1 MPDGG
6 NCRKVA
12 TGVDVTDSWPLLTND
27 RLNGMYRVQRF
38 LRPPNIAQ
46 AAARDDFSEA
56 AILIKKLCCTWGGGY
71 TPIIPVENANPVDP
85 LWVDIL
91 DRSSLDALN
100 ERNLSLDIPAQFG
113 YGFQSNGRGVDL
125 LDALVLLPQI
135 PAHKPVMVASGISDS
150 DPWYLSYLATIGDH
164 MPVPPL
170 IPGDRQNRRSQVRN
184 DRLEYSEVVPIES
197 VGISA
202 SGLDLLKLLRAQN
215 KLTAAQLT
223 LSRLSNTVAGV
234 DSSLFPDES
243 GPRFATKPLAARYGP
258 NIVVVYDGNN
268 VDDLATIW
276 HLRSL
281 HGFPPGFPMAVP
293 LTENIVDVIDALA
306 SNGARKLWGL
316 AGGAAALVSNSVP
329 ESKLREIAERL
340 HDFDS
345 VSTRDVMAASNG
357 CLIDST
363 DEIHY
368 SDGQAEV
375 VSFAP
380 TEIEILGRTA
390 IQHLG
395 GRMKLTIVVT
405 DQMLPLSRTMR
416 RAGYH
421 YGEYLR
427 GYLTNVYASRETV
440 EVFQPSGMEAL
451 AALAADHNQKVAPSD
466 AGLAAAQLMELAG
479 PQNLSLLASPAI
491 IGIIY
496 ELTRRGDSSTVK
508 NQLRNYLKSDDD
520 KVDEIRYELLAERL
534 DLALSKPEAEEVF
547 YKTLSAI
554 MQKSQLGR
562 EATENWVRWACQ
574 RGLLL
579 RGFEAVCSRCR
590 HKQWRPF
597 ADAVPELV
605 CHGCGY
611 LIPDP
616 YGSDSVVIRYRS
628 SETLLRAMNK
638 DVLSHILALR
648 YLVNSFA
655 GFVSERS
662 NVFGTYPGL
671 NILDEESG
679 KIPAEADVAI
689 VLGNGKWIV
698 GECKNTATGLRQSDL
713 DKLWNF
719 ADRVDAAATFV
730 ATLDPSEKC
739 GDIWRCDSSP
749 GGRPHFALTA
759 EHLYQLSSPRGG
771 KSLKFHEWRSEY
783 SSADGTRD
791 TLHKEFR
798 TFLEKRDD
806 DRWSWKRAPWLRD
819 A

>member
-1 MPDGG
+1 M
-6 NCRKVA
+6 
-12 TGVDVTDSWPLLTND
+12 TDSWPLLTND
-27 RLNGMYRVQRF
+27 RLNGMYRVRRF

-46 AAARDDFSEA
+46 AVAKDDFSQA
-56 AILIKKLCCTWGGGY
+56 VIMVKKLCCTWGGAY
-71 TPIIPVENANPVDP
+71 TPIVPVEHSGPVDP

-91 DRSSLDALN
+91 DRSPLDALN
-100 ERNLSLDIPAQFG
+100 DRGLSLNIPGQFG
-113 YGFQSNGRGVDL
+113 YSFRGNGRGVDL
-125 LDALVLLPQI
+125 LDALVLLPQV
-135 PAHKPVMVASGISDS
+135 PDHKPVMVASGILDS

-164 MPVPPL
+164 MPVPLPR
-170 IPGDRQNRRSQVRN
+170 PGDRQNPRSLVRS
-184 DRLEYSEVVPIES
+184 DRLEYSEVVPIEP
-197 VGISA
+197 VGA
-202 SGLDLLKLLRAQN
+202 SSSGFELLKLLRSYK
-215 KLTAAQLT
+215 KLTAVELT
-223 LSRLSNTVAGV
+223 LSRLATTVAGV
-234 DSSLFPDES
+234 DSSLFPDAS
-243 GPRFATKPLAARYGP
+243 GPRFSTKPLATRYGP
-258 NIVVVYDGNN
+258 NIVVVYSGNN

-276 HLRSL
+276 HLRAL
-281 HGFPPGFPMAVP
+281 HGFPSGFPLAVP
-293 LTENIVDVIDALA
+293 LTDDIAEVIDTLA
-306 SNGARKLWGL
+306 SHGARKLWGL
-316 AGGAAALVSNSVP
+316 AGGAAALISNSVDK
-329 ESKLREIAERL
+329 STLREIAKNI
-340 HDFDS
+340 HDFDV
-345 VSTRDVMAASNG
+345 VSCDDVMTASHG

-368 SDGQAEV
+368 NDGQAEV
-375 VSFAP
+375 VSFGP

-390 IQHLG
+390 IHHLG
-395 GRMKLTIVVT
+395 GWMKLTTVVT
-405 DQMLPLSRTMR
+405 DQMLPPSRTMR

-421 YGEYLR
+421 VGEYLQ
-427 GYLTNVYASRETV
+427 GYMSNVYATSETV
-440 EVFQPSGMEAL
+440 EVFQPSGLEVL
-451 AALAADHNQKVAPSD
+451 TALAADHNQKVVPSD

-479 PQNLSLLASPAI
+479 PQNLSLLASPSI
-491 IGIIY
+491 MGMIY

-520 KVDEIRYELLAERL
+520 KVDEARYQLLAERL
-534 DLALSKPEAEEVF
+534 DSALSKPEAEEVF

-554 MQKSQLGR
+554 REKSQLSR
-562 EATENWVRWACQ
+562 EAAENWVRWACQ

-579 RGFEAVCSRCR
+579 RGFEAVCDRCR

-655 GFVSERS
+655 GMVSNRS
-662 NVFGTYPGL
+662 NVFGAYPGL
-671 NILDEESG
+671 NILGEEAG

-689 VLGNGKWIV
+689 ILGNGKWIV

-749 GGRPHFALTA
+749 AGRPHFALTA
-759 EHLYQLSSPRGG
+759 EHLYELNPRRGADSP
-771 KSLKFHEWRSEY
+771 SFHEWRSEY
-783 SSADGTRD
+783 SSEDGTKD
-791 TLHKEFR
+791 TLDKEFR

-806 DRWSWKRAPWLRD
+806 DRWSWKRAPWLRE
-819 A
+819 